1 MENIALAVIITSGII
16 YITKNVINLIRE
28 VIFRKHVRS
37 LLKQTQ
43 KMFEDL
49 SSVTTKKKRRK

>member
-49 SSVTTKKKRRK
+49 SSVPTKTKRRK